1 MHRRF
6 WGHTCATT
14 YQLRPFP
21 KDLFA
26 LQSAY
31 IPDHWVYLENIIL
44 TSRRAAALPKQIKMK
59 EFGTWSETHSDTV
72 LCLFT
77 WLVKSRKQFFCMD
90 YAAPCITAHS
100 HANARDICT
109 CFEVAVWL
117 YIKPD
122 NEIIWFGDEMSK
134 CSVGACR
141 LTSIRRLVK
150 PPALSKSD
158 YLKYITQWKLPWQ
171 LQVSLW
177 PSLSPF
183 RFSLTLPHNTNLHC
197 MSQLGALTEATRNP
211 KNKQE
216 G

>member
-31 IPDHWVYLENIIL
+31 IPVHWVYLENIIL

-59 EFGTWSETHSDTV
+59 EFLGHKVKHSVIQFVFVHRISKMGEIKEFFSAWIMQPLASHHTIMQTPET
-72 LCLFT
+72 F
-77 WLVKSRKQFFCMD
+77 
-90 YAAPCITAHS
+90 AH
-100 HANARDICT
+100 ALKLP
-109 CFEVAVWL
+109 VWL
-117 YIKPD
+117 KNKPD
-122 NEIIWFGDEMSK
+122 NKIIWLEYEMSK
-134 CSVGACR
+134 CGVGACR

-197 MSQLGALTEATRNP
+197 MSQLGALTDATHNP
-211 KNKQE
+211 
-216 G
+216 